1 MSILIYGKVLFING
15 QIASSITGGAK
26 VIDKS
31 EFLGSTGTFDIK
43 NGVVTIEFG
52 PEIEERAQ
60 KLGPFWLYLMAK
72 DLMASFL
79 FSEELKT
86 NKCLLFFPE
95 YFEIGGKKQAFD
107 WQLPNP
113 NIQIEE
119 VKRIDFINVLLK
131 NPQLREA
138 MNDFHT
144 GLFDITRSPAHFYR
158 VVDTISQVVIGK
170 QGKLEKPEWEKFTQV
185 IGLSDNEAEELDALR
200 QKAILYRHGTYDEK
214 GIEDYN
220 RYFQITKIV
229 ILKAYNYLLRQH

>member
-15 QIASSITGGAK
+15 QIASSINLGAK
-26 VIDKS
+26 VVDKS
-31 EFLGSTGTFDIK
+31 EFLGSTATFDIK
-43 NGVVTIEFG
+43 NGIVTIGFG
-52 PEIEERAQ
+52 PEIEEMAQ

-72 DLMASFL
+72 DFMASFL

-95 YFEIGGKKQAFD
+95 CFEIGGKKQAFD

-119 VKRIDFINVLLK
+119 VKRIDLINVLLK

-138 MNDFHT
+138 MNDFHI

-170 QGKLEKPEWEKFTQV
+170 QGKLEKPEWGKFTQV
-185 IGLSDNEAEELDALR
+185 IGLTDNETEELDALR

-229 ILKAYNYLLRQH
+229 ILKAYNYLLRSN